1 MSLQGLVDATAT
13 SLDGARALFGQPVPA
28 SGLPSTSGL
37 QSLKTDLGAAVDTVP
52 ATWRGGGGE
61 GYKTAGGNGVAA
73 LDTVVGA
80 DRGVGPQVVTA
91 SNESRDGRSGMNGVV
106 ADTRAG
112 VNAIAPSTDTP
123 AGKTVLVNHLEGQLD
138 RAKALLTTSQQR
150 GQMLAAMIRSAGS
163 GYGAPMG
170 GGGMPMGGGMGGG
183 GMGGGMSP
191 LGSLSALSGLT
202 GALPGLSGSSSARRG
217 VAGRGAAPPSS
228 AARIAAGDVSFAG
241 RGTFPKGAAAMSEA
255 INAALDARGVTD
267 PVARKRWHDGYMTL
281 VQRESGHNASVVNV
295 SDSNAHGAQMS
306 DGAPANSSRGPAQ
319 CIPTTFAAY
328 HQPGTST
335 SIYEPVANIAAS
347 MNYVMARYGV
357 SPDGSNLTARVS
369 QANYASAGGGY

>member
-52 ATWRGGGGE
+52 ATWSGGGGE
-61 GYKTAGGNGVAA
+61 GYKTAGGNGVTA

-183 GMGGGMSP
+183 GMGGGMSG
-191 LGSLSALSGLT
+191 LGDLPGMLSGLGGIRGEGSGLLRGRHST
-202 GALPGLSGSSSARRG
+202 GLGL
-217 VAGRGAAPPSS
+217 PSS
-228 AARIAAGDVSFAG
+228 AAARAVAYAKS
-241 RGTFPKGAAAMSEA
+241 KLGAPYVWGATGPNQFDCS
-255 INAALDARGVTD
+255 G
-267 PVARKRWHDGYMTL
+267 L
-281 VQRESGHNASVVNV
+281 VQAAYAEAGVRLPRTTYQLLNAGEAVPRSGIQEGDLILCNWSAPGTPEHVMMAVSPTMAVEAPTAGMTVKFSPIPSGHIEVRRVV
-295 SDSNAHGAQMS
+295 
-306 DGAPANSSRGPAQ
+306 
-319 CIPTTFAAY
+319 
-328 HQPGTST
+328 
-335 SIYEPVANIAAS
+335 
-347 MNYVMARYGV
+347 GV
-357 SPDGSNLTARVS
+357 V
-369 QANYASAGGGY
+369 